1 MSIKR
6 DGGSGGLTIFSDGG
20 CIGNP
25 GPGGWAAIVVRGGVY
40 EELGGADPATTNN
53 RMEMT
58 GAIAGLEKV
67 SPGEP
72 VRVVTDSRYVVDGA
86 SKWIWGWKKRGWV
99 KSDGQPVL
107 NRDLWERIDE
117 LQRQRKVEW
126 VHVRGHTGHPE
137 NERCDEIANGF
148 ARGETPELK
157 SGDGSWIFGGGKKP
171 AGGKRKTKE
180 SKPEPESTAGDG
192 ERYPKPIYL
201 SVVGGDVREHESWA
215 ECEARI
221 KGVKGS
227 RCRKVLSRAE
237 HISALAEW
245 TDLC

>member
-6 DGGSGGLTIFSDGG
+6 DGGRGGPTIFSDGG

-25 GPGGWAAIVVRGGVY
+25 GPGGWGAIVVREGAY

-58 GAIAGLEKV
+58 AAIKGLEHTR
-67 SPGEP
+67 PGEM

-99 KSDGQPVL
+99 KSDGGPVL
-107 NRDLWERIDE
+107 NRDLWERIDALSAE
-117 LQRQRKVEW
+117 RKVAWE
-126 VHVRGHTGHPE
+126 HVRGHSGHPE
-137 NERCDEIANGF
+137 NERCDEIANSF
-148 ARGETPELK
+148 ARGETPLLK
-157 SGDGSWIFGGGKKP
+157 TGDGSWIASCAKPPARPGGAKTGKTASP
-171 AGGKRKTKE
+171 AGGEKY
-180 SKPEPESTAGDG
+180 SSPL
-192 ERYPKPIYL
+192 YL
-201 SVVGGDVREHESWA
+201 SVVDGDVREHGSWT

-227 RCRKVLSRAE
+227 RCRKVLSREE
-237 HISALAEW
+237 HIAALAEW